1 MLSQEHD
8 NICILKEISSFM
20 NSSKK
25 KQLTNKQNMAD
36 LLTTV
41 TAVTV
46 RSERNAANTKITEL
60 EKLLLC

>member
-1 MLSQEHD
+1 MIIFVS
-8 NICILKEISSFM
+8 LKKFRRLWIHL
-20 NSSKK
+20 KK